1 MDIGCRARITKGAR
15 YGGKT
20 VARGALVPSYLMGE
34 DFLITDLSEVNG
46 EKEAFFEA
54 LNSWI
59 PV

>member
-1 MDIGCRARITKGAR
+1 M
-15 YGGKT
+15 
-20 VARGALVPSYLMGE
+20 ARGALVPSYLMGE

-59 PV
+59 PVKYLIEEP